1 MKSST
6 PVATGRKPRSRT
18 TKSEPRPIGLG
29 RTDFARGARQGFG
42 LRLLYQS
49 GPALC
54 RGGKARRRTLDE
66 IERLRFGKE
75 ARLYIGEAGVETIK
89 GIQDPAERYDL
100 SVNWDETH
108 PGKTNLSF
116 SLDNLSGRSGTLSL
130 RLPQKIS
137 IFEVDP
143 RDSADQGTG
152 PVLYKEWKLTGEVT
166 GTGVFSGTNSSNQV
180 LTLILQGRG
189 NSCTSA
195 ADFTHWTLVMEGPNG
210 SYSLFGDLVR

>member
-1 MKSST
+1 MSR
-6 PVATGRKPRSRT
+6 GRLVLAAL
-18 TKSEPRPIGLG
+18 ILLG
-29 RTDFARGARQGFG
+29 A
-42 LRLLYQS
+42 
-49 GPALC
+49 P
-54 RGGKARRRTLDE
+54 GKALACACCTNQGQRYVEVEKLDAGRLDE

-100 SVNWDETH
+100 SVNWDKTH